1 MTKTRKEFTKA
12 VYETI
17 KDKALLSNISEEMV
31 KVVEELPKEIVP
43 GEVLFDGLTLFDG
56 IKGIEDD
63 IQQIHSITKKGKIVN
78 LGDYYADN
86 GAFDDYGWDHFIKSL
101 SNLMTAEEYKSL
113 LELAG
118 YGITDWGDGT
128 IAEYRITHE
137 GIMHVSG
144 QLYDGII
151 GRKTYVP
158 FHHLVIDEGV
168 KYIGQWNF
176 SEWDQLEE
184 VTIPSSVEEIGHA
197 AFWKCKNLKR
207 VNLSEGLVEIGPDAF
222 GACESLV
229 SINRP
234 KSLQEIG
241 EYAFDGCPCEDKFC

>member
-17 KDKALLSNISEEMV
+17 KDTALLSNISEEMV

-151 GRKTYVP
+151 GRKTDVP
-158 FHHLVIDEGV
+158 FHHLVIDEGI
-168 KYIGQWNF
+168 KFIGQWNF
-176 SEWDQLEE
+176 SEWDQ
-184 VTIPSSVEEIGHA
+184 
-197 AFWKCKNLKR
+197 
-207 VNLSEGLVEIGPDAF
+207 
-222 GACESLV
+222 
-229 SINRP
+229 
-234 KSLQEIG
+234 
-241 EYAFDGCPCEDKFC
+241 